1 MYLCFMDTT
10 ELEKEIVS
18 RLIPIN
24 PERIILFGSYV
35 YGKADKNSDLD
46 ICIITDS
53 SISKSEKKRKIRYLL
68 KGLSIAKDILT
79 PTMEEYD
86 FYRKEFGSVYMEIDK
101 KGKILWP
108 NS

>member
-1 MYLCFMDTT
+1 MGPVAI
-10 ELEKEIVS
+10 EKEIVS
-18 RLIPIN
+18 RLMPIN

-35 YGKADKNSDLD
+35 YGNPDKNSDLD

-53 SISKSEKKRKIRYLL
+53 QISKSVKKRQIRYLL
-68 KGLSIAKDILT
+68 KGITIAKDILT
-79 PTMEEYD
+79 PTVEEYE
-86 FYRKEFGSVYMEIDK
+86 FYRKEAGSVYMEIDK

>member
-1 MYLCFMDTT
+1 MGPVAI
-10 ELEKEIVS
+10 EKEIVS
-18 RLIPIN
+18 RLMPIN

-35 YGKADKNSDLD
+35 YGNPDKNSDLD

-53 SISKSEKKRKIRYLL
+53 LISKSVKKRKIRYLL
-68 KGLSIAKDILT
+68 KDLTIAKDILT
-79 PTMEEYD
+79 PTVEEYE
-86 FYRKEFGSVYMEIDK
+86 FYRKEAGSVYMEIDK